1 MLLEG
6 QLRKAEQVIGTVGYL
21 SVLVVLDEARFRL
34 LVDEVALLP
43 SNTEAVSTLGVT
55 PYALDLMIHN
65 RDAIPLTCAIEDKG
79 PGLVKISIEKSEIV
93 EPDAKPANQQ
103 SNRRN
108 GTSRKT
114 LKGNDGALPIDVPRD
129 RDGSFEPELIKKGQT
144 RIDGMDDKIIG
155 LYAAGLSTRDI
166 RAHLEEVYGLK
177 VSADLISRVTDAV
190 LEEVSD
196 WQNRAL
202 EPMYPIVFL
211 DALRVKIR
219 DAESRQVK
227 NKAVYVAL
235 GVTPEGER
243 EVLGL
248 WIAANEGAKF
258 WLSVM
263 NNLRN
268 RGVEDILIAVVD
280 GLKGF
285 PDAIN
290 AAFPEATVQTCIVHL
305 VRHSLNFCGWK
316 DRKTVANDLKRIY
329 QATDDVEAEK
339 ALADFEAE
347 WGQKYPSI
355 APSWRR
361 AWQEV
366 IPFFAF
372 PPAVRKIIYTTNAIE
387 SLNRVIRKTTK
398 TRFGQFRAKHPFHQ
412 ADLELLHQAL
422 IAQQIFGVL
431 NAVKQFV

>member
-1 MLLEG
+1 M
-6 QLRKAEQVIGTVGYL
+6 RHV
-21 SVLVVLDEARFRL
+21 
-34 LVDEVALLP
+34 
-43 SNTEAVSTLGVT
+43 
-55 PYALDLMIHN
+55 
-65 RDAIPLTCAIEDKG
+65 
-79 PGLVKISIEKSEIV
+79 
-93 EPDAKPANQQ
+93 
-103 SNRRN
+103 
-108 GTSRKT
+108 
-114 LKGNDGALPIDVPRD
+114 
-129 RDGSFEPELIKKGQT
+129 KKGQT

-305 VRHSLNFCGWK
+305 VR
-316 DRKTVANDLKRIY
+316 
-329 QATDDVEAEK
+329 DVPLSPTA
-339 ALADFEAE
+339 
-347 WGQKYPSI
+347 SNT
-355 APSWRR
+355 
-361 AWQEV
+361 AWQRDACSWLSLLSKV
-366 IPFFAF
+366 RASSKRLSNGSPNSIP
-372 PPAVRKIIYTTNAIE
+372 
-387 SLNRVIRKTTK
+387 
-398 TRFGQFRAKHPFHQ
+398 
-412 ADLELLHQAL
+412 
-422 IAQQIFGVL
+422 
-431 NAVKQFV
+431 